1 MSTESKRT
9 TLAGAP
15 TMIAVA
21 FAISITSPALAVEGG
36 VGRPIT
42 GEQITPF
49 AGVIPADPGFIWQ
62 LGYITYEGEMGA
74 ARQTPVGGQVA
85 LGLEASF
92 DLALVAGVYVWDTPK
107 GHWNYA
113 SMLTVPFVWV
123 DAAADVTLGP
133 ISGGLDDSDS
143 GLFDLTFAP
152 IIASYHFNE
161 LEHVS
166 YALYVYA
173 PTGDYEAGKLANPGL
188 NNWTFAPTLG
198 YTKLFMKGGLE
209 LSLLS
214 ALEFYTQNPDTNYQ
228 NGEVFRTDALLMM
241 RTPKGFGFGAVAG
254 WIEQISSDK
263 SPTLPD
269 ELDGF
274 KGHSLGLGPALTYSH
289 KSAGGGTFDVNFR
302 WVFEF
307 DTKNRFE
314 GDGGQITFGYHH

>member
-1 MSTESKRT
+1 MSTDNQSTKLTKATAAIAIAIALT
-9 TLAGAP
+9 TVPPAG
-15 TMIAVA
+15 
-21 FAISITSPALAVEGG
+21 AVEGG

-42 GEQITPF
+42 GQQITPF
-49 AGVIPADPGFIWQ
+49 AGIIPPDPGFIWQ
-62 LGYITYEGEMGA
+62 LGYITYEGDIGA
-74 ARQTPVGGQVA
+74 SRQIPVGGEIA

-92 DLALVAGVYVWDTPK
+92 DVALAAGVYVWDTPK

-113 SMLTVPFVWV
+113 TMLTVPFIWV
-123 DAAADVTLGP
+123 DAAANLTLGP
-133 ISGGLDDSDS
+133 VSGGLDDSDS

-152 IIASYHFNE
+152 IIASYHISE

-166 YALYVYA
+166 YSLYVYA

-188 NNWTFAPTLG
+188 NNWTFAPTIG

-209 LSLLS
+209 LSVSS
-214 ALEFYTQNPDTNYQ
+214 AVEFYTENPDTDYR
-228 NGEVFRTDALLMM
+228 NGEVFTTDALLMM

-269 ELDGF
+269 DLDGF
-274 KGHSLGLGPALTYSH
+274 KGHSLGLGPALAYSH

-314 GDGGQITFGYHH
+314 GDGGQITFSYHH